1 MDAVQKIRLFIT
13 NVKSGISAKKAASH
27 WTAYKETIKIAEDF
41 RLIQTAYLEMQTVFT
56 CKSHTF

>member
-27 WTAYKETIKIAEDF
+27 WTAYKETKIAEDF

-56 CKSHTF
+56 CKSRTF